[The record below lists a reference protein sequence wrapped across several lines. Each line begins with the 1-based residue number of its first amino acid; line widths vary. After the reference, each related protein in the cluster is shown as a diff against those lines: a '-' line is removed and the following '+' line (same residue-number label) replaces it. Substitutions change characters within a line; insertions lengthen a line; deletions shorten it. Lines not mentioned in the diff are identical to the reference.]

1 MPRWINL
8 ANLFTL
14 ARLVLVPFVVGA
26 ILDGRNIA
34 ALELFFAAAITD
46 VVDGFLARN
55 FGQATPFGAYLDPVA
70 DKLLLSG
77 IYLAL
82 GATGAV
88 PWWLVALV
96 LGRDIFILL
105 AVLGIMALTKVRSFP
120 PSRWGKIS
128 TFVQIATAICWM
140 VQNIWQIALFHAIA
154 ATMVWVCAIFT
165 LWSGVHYTLRGTQS
179 LRTR

>member
-26 ILDGRNIA
+26 ILDGRNVA
-34 ALELFFAAAITD
+34 ALKLFFAAALTD
-46 VVDGFLARN
+46 VIDGFLARN
-55 FGQATPFGAYLDPVA
+55 FGQATPFGAYLDPIA

-88 PWWLVALV
+88 PWWLVAFV
-96 LGRDIFILL
+96 LGRDIYILL
-105 AVLGIMALTKVRSFP
+105 AVIGIMALTKVRSFP
-120 PSRWGKIS
+120 PTRWGKIS

-140 VQNIWQIALFHAIA
+140 VQNIWQIAVFHQIA
-154 ATMVWVCAIFT
+154 AAMVWVCALFT
-165 LWSGVHYTLRGTQS
+165 IWSGVHYTVRGTLS